1 MKKILS
7 IMLYTSMAITASSAE
22 MRLTFQSVPEFRFE
36 EGGNTLELCYIP
48 ASQEVKT
55 YTLLD
60 SSVNL
65 LKSDVNYYE
74 IKGISSNI
82 ETLCLDISDDI
93 NVKLSCDI
101 DNLKVK
107 GKAISLGGE
116 RRFRLVESE
125 SPFFEISTGR
135 PVYVDDK
142 CWCHPSG
149 FVKFKDDLD
158 MQVNTADLAERKEML
173 TKRANMEQ
181 YQEDLYY
188 QILGEE
194 DISDKLQQWK
204 GGLTKRDN
212 DYDVNDF
219 LTQLNSLAG
228 ELLGGIECPL
238 CKSFMDNTKRT
249 LQNENTVTWKQI
261 ADIVDSLCKVYKCM
275 SDIDEKAMASNY
287 TVEEINQLKG
297 KHIQLTQS
305 VSQLDEFIKQRQD
318 KTYDFTTMAGT
329 NIKVTSNQ
337 ILKAIAKT
345 NNTEEI
351 NTIRGIIAGAKDNE
365 LIDIV
370 QQTNAN
376 RKPNPTEYNLLII
389 PNQITTIKQMMQ
401 TLETEMMHYT
411 PKPNIDKDKDKE
423 IALLQTEIERLKRE
437 VEACKVKDLTAVK
450 GKLSGVGSGVYDLT
464 KIFKKPYKTPVGHF
478 YIKDKSGALLF
489 KYRSW
494 WIPAQHVANI
504 AQILQTEIP
513 IHITQYSHQQY
524 KQAQLL
530 IRQYQQQV
538 LSKDITAFG
547 NHDANTLKTI
557 MLDMQDL
564 NPYNVS
570 KILIARGEIKAQL
583 K

>member
-22 MRLTFQSVPEFRFE
+22 MRLTFQSAPEFRFE
-36 EGGNTLELCYIP
+36 EGGNTLEICYIP
-48 ASQEVKT
+48 TSQEVKA

-65 LKSDVNYYE
+65 LKSEENYYE

-82 ETLCLDISDDI
+82 ETLNLDIEGDI

-116 RRFRLVESE
+116 RRFKSVESE
-125 SPFFEISTGR
+125 SLFFEISTDR

-181 YQEDLYY
+181 YQEDLYS
-188 QILGEE
+188 QILGEK
-194 DISDKLQQWK
+194 DISEALQQWK
-204 GGLTKRDN
+204 GGLTKKGN

-228 ELLGGIECPL
+228 ELLGDIECTL
-238 CKSFMDNTKRT
+238 CKSFMDSVRKT

-261 ADIVDSLCKVYKCM
+261 ADIVDALCKAYKDM
-275 SDIDEKAMASNY
+275 SDIEEKANASNY

-318 KTYDFTTMAGT
+318 KTYDFTTMAGST
-329 NIKVTSNQ
+329 INVTSNQ
-337 ILKAIAKT
+337 ILKTIAKT
-345 NNTEEI
+345 HNTEEI
-351 NTIRGIIAGAKDNE
+351 NTIKGIIAGAKDNE

-376 RKPNPTEYNLLII
+376 RKPNPTEYNMLII
-389 PNQITTIKQMMQ
+389 PNQITTIKQMIQ

-411 PKPNIDKDKDKE
+411 PKQNIDKDKE
-423 IALLQTEIERLKRE
+423 IALLQTEIERLKKE
-437 VEACKVKDLTAVK
+437 VDGAKNRKFVYTVDPKIKDICYKFYHTQTIKAGVNPKKTDAAYIMQPAVQTA
-450 GKLSGVGSGVYDLT
+450 
-464 KIFKKPYKTPVGHF
+464 IYKT
-478 YIKDKSGALLF
+478 INQNTTLLQISIQITRDMIA
-489 KYRSW
+489 KGYLKETDPLSW
-494 WIPAQHVANI
+494 PNI
-504 AQILQTEIP
+504 AKAYFLAKKTNLKHSDRLKQIICNLQKNYTEFLTFITTP
-513 IHITQYSHQQY
+513 IKNI
-524 KQAQLL
+524 
-530 IRQYQQQV
+530 
-538 LSKDITAFG
+538 
-547 NHDANTLKTI
+547 
-557 MLDMQDL
+557 
-564 NPYNVS
+564 
-570 KILIARGEIKAQL
+570 EIKGL

>member
-1 MKKILS
+1 
-7 IMLYTSMAITASSAE
+7 MLYTSMAITASSAE
-22 MRLTFQSVPEFRFE
+22 MRLTFQSAPEFRFE
-36 EGGNTLELCYIP
+36 EGGNTLEICYIP
-48 ASQEVKT
+48 TSQEVKA

-65 LKSDVNYYE
+65 LKSEENYYE

-82 ETLCLDISDDI
+82 ETLNLDIEGDI

-116 RRFRLVESE
+116 RRFKSVESE
-125 SPFFEISTGR
+125 SLFFEISTDR

-181 YQEDLYY
+181 YQEDLYS
-188 QILGEE
+188 QILGEK
-194 DISDKLQQWK
+194 DISEALQQWK
-204 GGLTKRDN
+204 GGLTKKGN

-228 ELLGGIECPL
+228 ELLGDIECTL
-238 CKSFMDNTKRT
+238 CKSFMDSVRKT

-261 ADIVDSLCKVYKCM
+261 ADIVDALCKAYKDM
-275 SDIDEKAMASNY
+275 SDIEEKANASNY

-318 KTYDFTTMAGT
+318 KTYDFTTMAGST
-329 NIKVTSNQ
+329 INVTSNQ
-337 ILKAIAKT
+337 ILKTIAKT
-345 NNTEEI
+345 HNTEEI
-351 NTIRGIIAGAKDNE
+351 NTIKGIIAGAKDNE

-376 RKPNPTEYNLLII
+376 RKPNPTEYNMLII
-389 PNQITTIKQMMQ
+389 PNQITTIKQMIQ

-411 PKPNIDKDKDKE
+411 PKQNIDKDKE
-423 IALLQTEIERLKRE
+423 IALLQTEIERLKKE
-437 VEACKVKDLTAVK
+437 VEASKVKDLTAVK

-464 KIFKKPYKTPVGHF
+464 KIFKKPYKTPVGNF
-478 YIKDKSGALLF
+478 YIKNKSGTLSF
-489 KYRSW
+489 KYRNW

-513 IHITQYSHQQY
+513 IHITQYSNQQY

-547 NHDANTLKTI
+547 NYDANTLKTI

-570 KILIARGEIKAQL
+570 KILIARGEIKAQP